1 MQVLCTS
8 ILKRKPV
15 LPQFDDVYF
24 NVSVTYAEITHTYND
39 IYIPYRKRNRLMW
52 NTYMYIF
59 INVP

>member
-1 MQVLCTS
+1 MNICSMQVLCTS

-39 IYIPYRKRNRLMW
+39 IYIPYRKRNLLM
-52 NTYMYIF
+52 
-59 INVP
+59 